1 MELGQNLKFGRHS
14 ITGNTVSIMTI
25 MTLDRVTRCKKV
37 GLGLGTFGKEMICKG
52 NLAQVTTMI
61 LQHFS
66 LSQSASAALCLNAT
80 SGIRSGYK

>member
-25 MTLDRVTRCKKV
+25 MTLDKVTRCKKV
-37 GLGLGTFGKEMICKG
+37 GKEMICKG

-66 LSQSASAALCLNAT
+66 LNQSASAALPQRDEWN
-80 SGIRSGYK
+80 SIRL